1 MRFDIYVYSD
11 LGMVEDCKIQLFTVA
26 ILYSKCFIYNI
37 YCNFKDLKRL
47 SMASYENDTHYYQ
60 KSFLVW
66 HVMKQFFKI
75 IRLKSSGDYL
85 DE

>member
-60 KSFLVW
+60 KSNN
-66 HVMKQFFKI
+66 
-75 IRLKSSGDYL
+75 SGLACNEAVLQNYQA
-85 DE
+85 EVQW